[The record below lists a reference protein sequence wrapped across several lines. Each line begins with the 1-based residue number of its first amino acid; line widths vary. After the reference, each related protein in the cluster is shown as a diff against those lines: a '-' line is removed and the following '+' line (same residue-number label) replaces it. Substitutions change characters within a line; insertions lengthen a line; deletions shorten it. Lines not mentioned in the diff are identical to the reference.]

1 VSTDRTQ
8 RFAREGPVA
17 PAIAAELDEL
27 RGQLEAEQA
36 AYDEVEGELIRSSS
50 RVKALE
56 QELRVAW
63 ARVDMLEQELA
74 YERLPRRSRIT
85 RRWRQ
90 PSKDE

>member
-1 VSTDRTQ
+1 MTTDRPQ
-8 RFAREGPVA
+8 RFAHEEPDA
-17 PAIAAELDEL
+17 PAIAAELDDL

-36 AYDEVEGELIRSSS
+36 AYDVVEGELIRSSG

-56 QELRVAW
+56 QELRLVW

-74 YERLPRRSRIT
+74 YERLPRRSRIV
-85 RRWRQ
+85 RRRPK